1 MATTNKGLEQ
11 PAVNSTSWDVP
22 LNANFGYIDSALGAT
37 TSKSVTGVT
46 ATPVVLTAA
55 EYRSL
60 ILNFTGTLTANVT
73 YQIPSGV
80 GGDWIVQNNTSGAFT
95 LTIGNVAGGTSVSV
109 PNGGKVLVYSDGTNI
124 YSVDPVLAPRAWVN
138 FDASSGAIVI
148 RTSYNVSSVTYV
160 GVGNFT
166 INFTTA
172 FADTSYMANIT
183 YSGQSGATFPYM
195 PYFNFVNTNNFSFQ
209 TLALT
214 VSNYN
219 PNYVYCSFYR

>member
-22 LNANFGYIDSALGAT
+22 LNANFGYIDSSLGAT

-46 ATPVVLTAA
+46 ATPVVLAVA

-95 LTIGNVAGGTSVSV
+95 LTIGNVAGGTSVSI

-148 RTSYNVSSVTYV
+148 RTSYNVSSVTYSAV
-160 GVGNFT
+160 GTFT
-166 INFTTA
+166 VNFTTS
-172 FADTSYMANIT
+172 FADTNYIANVT
-183 YSGQSGATFPYM
+183 YAAAVRGYLPYL
-195 PYFNFVNTNNFSFQ
+195 NFINTNNYSFQ
-209 TLALT
+209 TIALT
-214 VSNYN
+214 VNQFD
-219 PNYVYCSFYR
+219 PTYVYCSFYR